1 MHASLQG
8 KQLILNIIH
17 VVIYEQENDVRQEN
31 LIRFVYFLFIDL
43 LKTIYLHIHSI
54 YVNF

>member
-8 KQLILNIIH
+8 KQLLLNIIH
-17 VVIYEQENDVRQEN
+17 VVIDEQENYVRQEH
-31 LIRFVYFLFIDL
+31 LIRFVYFLFMDL
-43 LKTIYLHIHSI
+43 LKTIYFHIHYM

>member
-8 KQLILNIIH
+8 KQLILNIIR
-17 VVIYEQENDVRQEN
+17 VVIYEQENYVRQEN

>member
-17 VVIYEQENDVRQEN
+17 VVIYEQENYVRQEH
-31 LIRFVYFLFIDL
+31 LIRFVYFLFMDL
-43 LKTIYLHIHSI
+43 LKTIYFHIHYM

>member
-17 VVIYEQENDVRQEN
+17 VVIYEQENYVRQEN
-31 LIRFVYFLFIDL
+31 LIRFAYFLFIDL
-43 LKTIYLHIHSI
+43 LKTIYFHIHSI